1 MPHIDLRLGDCAD
14 VLKTLPAA
22 SIQLT
27 VTSPPYDQ
35 LRTFNGA
42 NDVWCDAS
50 WQACIQEL
58 YRVTKLR
65 GVVVWIVS
73 DQTIKGSESG
83 TSFRQALF
91 AKQCGF
97 RLHDTMIWKKRAVHF
112 PDSARYYNVFE
123 YMFIWSKG
131 RPIFNPLRDRANKTA
146 GAHVRSVIGR
156 RRDGTKENMISKKK
170 ASCGFYVKAQG
181 VRFNVWEID
190 AGNNK
195 SHSDALGYEHPAT
208 FPEALA
214 RDHILSWSNRGHIV
228 LDPFMGSGTTGKM
241 AQQLGRH
248 FIGIEL
254 DPTYFELA
262 KQRIKDDCRMPNKV
276 A

>member
-1 MPHIDLRLGDCAD
+1 MEGLICHTSIFDSATALMFSKPCLRLAFN
-14 VLKTLPAA
+14 
-22 SIQLT
+22 
-27 VTSPPYDQ
+27 SPSPRRPMINCGHSTA
-35 LRTFNGA
+35 RTTYG
-42 NDVWCDAS
+42 VMRRGKPVS
-50 WQACIQEL
+50 KIL

-170 ASCGFYVKAQG
+170 ASCGFYVKAHG

-195 SHSDALGYEHPAT
+195 SHSDALERSAFRLTRWG
-208 FPEALA
+208 F
-214 RDHILSWSNRGHIV
+214 SN
-228 LDPFMGSGTTGKM
+228 PF
-241 AQQLGRH
+241 
-248 FIGIEL
+248 
-254 DPTYFELA
+254 
-262 KQRIKDDCRMPNKV
+262 
-276 A
+276 